1 MRDMDLCN
9 AVLLPIKDSV
19 VHSIAIPAQ
28 VHPPSQRYVT
38 TETVCVP
45 MLVNVKD
52 ISAGE
57 EIILH
62 VPQEEALAEQHP
74 ERGVRKSNR
83 NKGGKRERSW
93 LDTLKRPDS
102 SQRRRTSVGE

>member
-28 VHPPSQRYVT
+28 AHLTSQRYVT

-83 NKGGKRERSW
+83 NKGGKRERTW
-93 LDTLKRPDS
+93 LDKLKRPDS
-102 SQRRRTSVGE
+102 SQRRRTSDGE

>member
-1 MRDMDLCN
+1 MDLCN

-19 VHSIAIPAQ
+19 VHSLATPAQ

-38 TETVCVP
+38 TETVRVP

-52 ISAGE
+52 ICAGE

-62 VPQEEALAEQHP
+62 VAQEEALAEKPP
-74 ERGVRKSNR
+74 ERDVRKSNR
-83 NKGGKRERSW
+83 NKGSKRTW
-93 LDTLKRPDS
+93 LDKLQRPDS
-102 SQRRRTSVGE
+102 SQRRRTSDGE

>member
-1 MRDMDLCN
+1 M
-9 AVLLPIKDSV
+9 
-19 VHSIAIPAQ
+19 
-28 VHPPSQRYVT
+28 
-38 TETVCVP
+38 P

-62 VPQEEALAEQHP
+62 VPQEEALAEQHL

-83 NKGGKRERSW
+83 NKGSKRERTW
-93 LDTLKRPDS
+93 LDKLKRPDS
-102 SQRRRTSVGE
+102 SQRRRTSDGE

>member
-1 MRDMDLCN
+1 MQDMDIRN

-28 VHPPSQRYVT
+28 VRPPSQRYVT

-57 EIILH
+57 EISVH
-62 VPQEEALAEQHP
+62 V
-74 ERGVRKSNR
+74 S
-83 NKGGKRERSW
+83 
-93 LDTLKRPDS
+93 
-102 SQRRRTSVGE
+102 